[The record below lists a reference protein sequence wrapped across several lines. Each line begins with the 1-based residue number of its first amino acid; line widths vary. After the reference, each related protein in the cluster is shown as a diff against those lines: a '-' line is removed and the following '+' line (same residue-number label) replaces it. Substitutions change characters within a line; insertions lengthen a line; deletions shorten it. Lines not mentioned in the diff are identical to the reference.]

1 MKNGYTLTFGAH
13 PTFQELFF
21 EIYKEEYQ
29 INNKSILKMYISK
42 FFEKEYSK
50 KKKELKSKVQLY
62 EVEQKENLLE
72 SLSLM
77 REEMIGRKEVGALI
91 CLGGKIKND
100 KKEEGIREEIKIAR
114 KYNIPVFIVGS
125 VGGCSSVV
133 AEEYKE
139 AWCDLNNASKDLNE
153 EFRTSIDYFTLAEKL
168 VDFLEE

>member
-1 MKNGYTLTFGAH
+1 
-13 PTFQELFF
+13 
-21 EIYKEEYQ
+21 
-29 INNKSILKMYISK
+29 
-42 FFEKEYSK
+42 
-50 KKKELKSKVQLY
+50 
-62 EVEQKENLLE
+62 
-72 SLSLM
+72 M